1 MKVTW
6 YYSFFELN
14 KFLQFLSQYTV
25 FQSKYR
31 SQEDWEYRHVEQ
43 MIE

>member
-6 YYSFFELN
+6 YYSSFELN

-25 FQSKYR
+25 VRSKYR